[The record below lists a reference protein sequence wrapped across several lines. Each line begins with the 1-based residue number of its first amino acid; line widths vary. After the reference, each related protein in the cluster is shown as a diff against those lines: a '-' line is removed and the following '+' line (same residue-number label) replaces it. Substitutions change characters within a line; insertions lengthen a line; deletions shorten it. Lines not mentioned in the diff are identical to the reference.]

1 MHAVRGV
8 VECVRPQV
16 VGIVASRGAAR
27 TAVIVA
33 VWARHRSSDAGRF
46 SCARI
51 NLFGIANFYIL
62 ESKCSADLVSSPRSH
77 GVYKVIL
84 SETAGFGSTRN
95 QIELEGIKRSEE
107 LARGAD
113 LIVLVLVASDADL
126 PSWMR
131 SIGRAVATSHLTVID
146 KADLVGEAYKSR
158 LSLKENAIRVSSVTQ
173 EGIDCLVSTQESAVV
188 RQ

>member
-51 NLFGIANFYIL
+51 NLFGIADFYIL
-62 ESKCSADLVSSPRSH
+62 ESKCSADLVSSTRSH
-77 GVYKVIL
+77 GGYKAIL
-84 SETAGFGSTRN
+84 SETAGFRSTRN

-146 KADLVGEAYKSR
+146 KADLVGEAHKSR
-158 LSLKENAIRVSSVTQ
+158 LKENAIRVSSVTQ
-173 EGIDCLVSTQESAVV
+173 EGIDCLVSTQQSAVV

>member
-77 GVYKVIL
+77 GGYKVIL

-113 LIVLVLVASDADL
+113 LIVLVLDASDIGTEALDADL

-131 SIGRAVATSHLTVID
+131 SVGRAVATSHLTVIN
-146 KADLVGEAYKSR
+146 KADLVGEAHKSR
-158 LSLKENAIRVSSVTQ
+158 LKEN
-173 EGIDCLVSTQESAVV
+173 GI
-188 RQ
+188 